1 MRGLGSGGPPHS
13 AMAAG
18 TGCGKTARHGL
29 AQGQRCGPF
38 GSRVAV
44 LPTSAALDWPR
55 GTAGTP
61 GLAQGDL
68 ASPSGLHPGPPP
80 RASPPGLHPGPPP
93 RACASLAVCG
103 GEAAPGNGSP
113 APVEQGQ
120 EPWPAGSRGPRGLVM
135 WRWPW
140 ARVRGTSDPAC
151 PSQGRLSGSWLPRP
165 GSLSGAGAR
174 GPCGPRAQCALLQRP
189 LRLRRQAGGCGLG
202 QDAVPACRA
211 RHVRTAVFIHHPAFE
226 KV

>member
-1 MRGLGSGGPPHS
+1 MWSLRLS
-13 AMAAG
+13 
-18 TGCGKTARHGL
+18 CGRAPYQCR
-29 AQGQRCGPF
+29 
-38 GSRVAV
+38 
-44 LPTSAALDWPR
+44 
-55 GTAGTP
+55 P
-61 GLAQGDL
+61 GLATWHCGH
-68 ASPSGLHPGPPP
+68 PGPGSGRPGLPVGPPP
-80 RASPPGLHPGPPP
+80 RASTPGLHPEPPPRASPLGLHPGPPP

-103 GEAAPGNGSP
+103 GEASPGNGSP

-174 GPCGPRAQCALLQRP
+174 GPCGPHAQCALLQRP

-211 RHVRTAVFIHHPAFE
+211 GHVRTAVFIRHPAFE